1 MYDCLSVD
9 LLVCLSFPRENLG
22 TIVFTNF
29 QKTKYF
35 ASKSQ
40 FRDFSITRNKV
51 MEKSLVNWLSFA

>member
-40 FRDFSITRNKV
+40 LAKFCLNFFSNELYLTNV
-51 MEKSLVNWLSFA
+51 